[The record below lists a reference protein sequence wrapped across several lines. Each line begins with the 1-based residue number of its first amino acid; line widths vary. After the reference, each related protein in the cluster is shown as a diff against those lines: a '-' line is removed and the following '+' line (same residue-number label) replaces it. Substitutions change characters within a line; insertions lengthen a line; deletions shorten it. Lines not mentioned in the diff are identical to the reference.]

1 MLYPAVYRGLLPS
14 YNKTIPTVCPEC
26 GQRLEFPEKEKS
38 AAAFQ
43 TMKLKHMNPIRKI
56 AEIRR
61 ALAAALLFAL
71 ILPGTVGCTQA
82 PQRTGQA
89 AIEHFLSC
97 IAAKDYAGA
106 YALLSASV
114 RNDGEAPKSK
124 RVTEKEFTDKYTNIF
139 DALGITAIEY
149 SNLSVTKGE
158 ILCKATFDAV
168 YASEVAGNMENSFS
182 VLAIREGGEWCIEWS
197 PALIFPEMEWG
208 DTVRVGTLS
217 AERGEILAD
226 GTLLAATVGTISVYA
241 APSKVEDEALFI
253 AQVSPLLGMTEEEI
267 TKALKKEYNDVAVL
281 KQYYSDELSDS
292 AAEQLL
298 LVPGVGID
306 YGNYGVQREYPYGS
320 LLAHLIGY
328 VGAVPSSS
336 KEELAAELD
345 ALNAGRT
352 EQDGLYTVDSIVGR
366 LGLEKQYEQEL
377 RGKDG
382 KLIYIRTAEG
392 TNRRTL
398 YRLDPEDGYDLELT
412 IDTKLQQR
420 LEEVMELVLFGDTTA
435 GAVVV
440 MNPLTG
446 AVQAMSSY
454 PSYDLNLFTRGISQK
469 DYSAL
474 LNDPAKPLINRAT
487 QGLYPPGS
495 TMKAF
500 TGAAAL
506 DLGVL
511 DPEYAFDD
519 SQIEDDYW
527 TPTEY
532 GAWIWTPI
540 KRTHVKYPIGGP
552 LNMRKAFIHSDNI
565 YFANA
570 ALLIGW
576 EAFEDY
582 MENIGF
588 TERIPFDI
596 GVAQPQLVNEDTE
609 MNYKLLADSGYGQGE
624 ILVTPL
630 QLASMF
636 SALANNGNIAVPY
649 VVEGV
654 YRENGIK
661 YEVVERHET
670 SLWKENVI
678 SAAAIETITPMLKDV
693 VDKELNGTGRQL
705 RVKSCVVAAKTGTAE
720 IGNDKSREI
729 SWFVGYR
736 TGVSDEDARLV
747 LVMLEIPAET
757 KYTTLKFDI
766 ARTML
771 ELDT

>member
-1 MLYPAVYRGLLPS
+1 MMRKVKR
-14 YNKTIPTVCPEC
+14 E
-26 GQRLEFPEKEKS
+26 R
-38 AAAFQ
+38 
-43 TMKLKHMNPIRKI
+43 MKRIVVVS
-56 AEIRR
+56 
-61 ALAAALLFAL
+61 L
-71 ILPGTVGCTQA
+71 ILAFVIPCAAGCSSA
-82 PQRTGQA
+82 PQRTGRA
-89 AIEHFLSC
+89 VIETFLQL
-97 IAAKDYAGA
+97 ITAGEYADA
-106 YALLSASV
+106 YALLASSS
-114 RNDGEAPKSK
+114 RNDGEETRAN
-124 RVTEKEFTDKYTNIF
+124 RVTQKEFTDKYINIF
-139 DALGITAIEY
+139 EALGISAVEY
-149 SNLSVTKGE
+149 SNLSVTNGE

-168 YASEVAGNMENSFS
+168 YTSGVAGDMKNSFS
-182 VLAIREGGEWCIEWS
+182 VIATREGGDWCIEWT

-208 DTVRVGTLS
+208 DTVRIATLP
-217 AERGEILAD
+217 AERGEILSD
-226 GTLLAATVGTISVYA
+226 GFLLAATVGTISVYA
-241 APSKVEDEALFI
+241 APSKIEDQALFI

-267 TKALKKEYNDVAVL
+267 QKALKKEYNDVAVL
-281 KQYYSDELSDS
+281 KQFYSDELSAS

-298 LVPGVGID
+298 LITGVGID

-336 KEELAAELD
+336 KEELEAELA
-345 ALNAGRT
+345 ALNEGRT
-352 EQDGLYTVDSIVGR
+352 KLDGLYTSDSIVGR
-366 LGLEKQYEQEL
+366 LGLEKQYEQQL

-382 KLIYIRTAEG
+382 ELIYIRTAEG

-398 YRLDPEDGYDLELT
+398 YRLDPVDGYDIELT
-412 IDTKLQQR
+412 VDVELQQR
-420 LEEVMELVLFGDTTA
+420 LDEVMDLVLFGDTTA

-446 AVQAMSSY
+446 AVQALSSY
-454 PSYDLNLFTRGISQK
+454 PSYDLNLFTRGISGK
-469 DYSAL
+469 EYSAL
-474 LNDPAKPLINRAT
+474 LNDPAKPLINRVT

-511 DPEYAFDD
+511 DTEYAFDD
-519 SQIEDDYW
+519 SQINDDYW

-540 KRTHVKYPIGGP
+540 KRTHVNYPISGP

-582 MENIGF
+582 MEAIGF
-588 TERIPFDI
+588 TENIPFDI
-596 GVAQPQLVNEDTE
+596 GVAQPQLVNKDTE
-609 MNYKLLADSGYGQGE
+609 MSFKLLADSGYGQGE

-630 QLASMF
+630 QLAAMF
-636 SALANNGNIAVPY
+636 SALANGGDIAVPY
-649 VVEGV
+649 VVEGI
-654 YRENGIK
+654 YQENGVK
-661 YEVVERHET
+661 YDVVEQHVAR
-670 SLWKENVI
+670 LWKENVI
-678 SAAAIETITPMLKDV
+678 SEAAIDTITPMLKDV
-693 VDKELNGTGRQL
+693 VNKEINGTGRQL
-705 RVKSCVVAAKTGTAE
+705 RVENCVVAAKTGTAE

-747 LVMLEIPAET
+747 LVMLEIPADT

-766 ARTML
+766 ARAML
-771 ELDT
+771 ELNT

>member
-1 MLYPAVYRGLLPS
+1 
-14 YNKTIPTVCPEC
+14 
-26 GQRLEFPEKEKS
+26 
-38 AAAFQ
+38 
-43 TMKLKHMNPIRKI
+43 
-56 AEIRR
+56 
-61 ALAAALLFAL
+61 
-71 ILPGTVGCTQA
+71 
-82 PQRTGQA
+82 
-89 AIEHFLSC
+89 
-97 IAAKDYAGA
+97 
-106 YALLSASV
+106 
-114 RNDGEAPKSK
+114 
-124 RVTEKEFTDKYTNIF
+124 
-139 DALGITAIEY
+139 
-149 SNLSVTKGE
+149 
-158 ILCKATFDAV
+158 
-168 YASEVAGNMENSFS
+168 
-182 VLAIREGGEWCIEWS
+182 
-197 PALIFPEMEWG
+197 
-208 DTVRVGTLS
+208 
-217 AERGEILAD
+217 
-226 GTLLAATVGTISVYA
+226 
-241 APSKVEDEALFI
+241 
-253 AQVSPLLGMTEEEI
+253 
-267 TKALKKEYNDVAVL
+267 
-281 KQYYSDELSDS
+281 
-292 AAEQLL
+292 
-298 LVPGVGID
+298 
-306 YGNYGVQREYPYGS
+306 
-320 LLAHLIGY
+320 
-328 VGAVPSSS
+328 
-336 KEELAAELD
+336 
-345 ALNAGRT
+345 
-352 EQDGLYTVDSIVGR
+352 
-366 LGLEKQYEQEL
+366 
-377 RGKDG
+377 
-382 KLIYIRTAEG
+382 
-392 TNRRTL
+392 
-398 YRLDPEDGYDLELT
+398 
-412 IDTKLQQR
+412 
-420 LEEVMELVLFGDTTA
+420 
-435 GAVVV
+435 